1 MGSGV
6 TGVRT
11 CDCCRVK
18 PATRLLVRAELG
30 GADDRMLA
38 CADCK
43 PPEGEWTS
51 MGMDAEAVAKDA
63 AKEKT
68 T

>member
-1 MGSGV
+1 MSD
-6 TGVRT
+6 VRT

-30 GADDRMLA
+30 GDDARMLA
-38 CADCK
+38 CDTCK
-43 PPEGEWTS
+43 PPEGEWTP
-51 MGMDAEAVAKDA
+51 MGMDAEAVARDA

-68 T
+68 A